1 MSKRPPMTAMQTPG
15 PAVHRPK
22 MGAIRQHG
30 LTLIELMVSLVLGL
44 VLIGGV
50 LNIFVSNRE
59 TYRVT
64 ENLTRMQENAR
75 TGFDF
80 MARDLR
86 EAGQNPC
93 GTRLVANLIR
103 ESSAIPWW
111 ADWNKGTVI
120 GIDGSQNR
128 TDIVAFGTSKN
139 DRVAGTDAIVVIRAA
154 QDEKTVTAHTAATH
168 QITLASAT
176 GMTADDVDLV
186 VGCDLKNAAI
196 FQVGPDNTVPNVM
209 SYAPGGASLN
219 TSTAIK
225 IFDDTSTT
233 PTSVLNPSLVSK
245 LNTSFWYVGY
255 GTGGKRALYRTRL
268 IAKTISGVKT
278 ITFEREEMITGVQDL
293 QIDYLT
299 KDASS
304 LPPTLAANWVNA
316 SDGTSF
322 PGASSTVTGNWQT
335 DDLAAQPLQAIAAR
349 ITMTLQSEDDVGTN
363 RAPLQRQLIHVV
375 GLRSRD
381 SSL

>member
-1 MSKRPPMTAMQTPG
+1 
-15 PAVHRPK
+15 

-59 TYRVT
+59 AHRVN

-93 GTRLVANLIR
+93 GTKLMANLIR
-103 ESSAIPWW
+103 KTGAIPWW

-120 GIDGSQNR
+120 GLDGSQNR
-128 TDIVAFGTSKN
+128 TDLVAFGTGLN
-139 DRVAGTDAIVVIRAA
+139 ARVAGTDAVLVTRAA
-154 QDEKTVTAHTAATH
+154 QDEKI
-168 QITLASAT
+168 ITLHNPAT
-176 GMTADDVDLV
+176 FEITLGSVTGLAADDVV
-186 VGCDLKNAAI
+186 IGCDLKNAAI
-196 FQVGPDNTVPNVM
+196 FQIGVIDTGAKVIEYNPIFANLNCSGAKLGYP
-209 SYAPGGASLN
+209 APLSCTSLTNKVFDAGGM
-219 TSTAIK
+219 
-225 IFDDTSTT
+225 
-233 PTSVLNPSLVSK
+233 VSK

-255 GTGGKRALYRTRL
+255 GTGDKRALYRTRI
-268 IAKTISGVKT
+268 IAKTISGLLT
-278 ITFEREEMITGVQDL
+278 ITTEPEEMIPGVQDL
-293 QIDYLT
+293 QIEYLT
-299 KDASS
+299 RNVSTGILATAWVDA
-304 LPPTLAANWVNA
+304 T
-316 SDGTSF
+316 DGTSF
-322 PGASSTVTGNWQT
+322 PGATSTLTGNWQT
-335 DDLAAQPLQAIAAR
+335 DDPATQPLHVVATR
-349 ITMTLQSEDDVGTN
+349 ITMTLQSEDNVGTDQL
-363 RAPLQRQLIHVV
+363 PLQRQLIHVV